1 MREIKKVAILG
12 ASGNMG
18 STSGA
23 VFASADIPC
32 VFFART
38 MEKAEKGIA
47 HAMNAVRSSVIKDY
61 IIPRTYDDLEKEI
74 PGCDWVFEALAEN
87 TGIKQEFLSRI
98 DSVRKP
104 GTIVSSV
111 SSGLSILDMVE
122 ETSQDFKAH
131 ALGTHFYNPPTKLPA
146 NELIYHPQNSVEF
159 REFISEFC
167 ANVLRRVN
175 IETFDTPGFAGN
187 RIGFQL
193 LNSAAIMA
201 QKLGTAKVEYLLG
214 PYTGRAMAPL
224 ATIDLVGLDVHKAIV
239 ANLKDNTCDTMN
251 DSFRIPDYMNT
262 MIERGMLGIK
272 TPDTGG
278 FFAGGDQE
286 PAGILNPSTLKHE
299 ANSAEQLGFVE
310 QVKDLI
316 HIGLYRKAV
325 TKLFSAEGEEAEIV
339 RRFIL
344 DYISYSFSLIGVA
357 TPEADGIHGID
368 KVMAYGFSW
377 MPPSGWVDLLGGP
390 GQAVTLIKHTGIP
403 VPEYLGSLPEEKICR
418 VPDVSKYLVGVS
430 NINQH

>member
-1 MREIKKVAILG
+1 MREIKKVGILG

-23 VFASADIPC
+23 VFAGAGIPC
-32 VFFART
+32 IFFART
-38 MEKAEKGIA
+38 REKAEKGIE

-74 PGCDWVFEALAEN
+74 PGCDWVFEALAEDFR
-87 TGIKQEFLSRI
+87 IKQEFFGRI
-98 DSVRKP
+98 DNVRKP

-122 ETSQDFKAH
+122 ETSLDFKAH
-131 ALGTHFYNPPTKLPA
+131 SLGTHFYNPPTKLFA
-146 NELIYHPQNSVEF
+146 NELIFHPQNNVEF
-159 REFISEFC
+159 REFISKFC
-167 ANVLRRVN
+167 AQVLRRVN

-187 RIGFQL
+187 RIGFQF
-193 LNSAAIMA
+193 LNSAAIAA
-201 QKLGTAKVEYLLG
+201 QNHGAAMLEYLLG

-239 ANLKDNTCDTMN
+239 TNLKNNTSDNMN
-251 DSFRIPDYMNT
+251 DSFNMPDYMNT
-262 MIERGMLGIK
+262 MIEHGLLGNK
-272 TPDTGG
+272 TPDKGG
-278 FFAGGDQE
+278 FFAGGDQG
-286 PAGILNPSTLKHE
+286 PAMILNTATLRHE
-299 ANSAEQLGFVE
+299 ATNTEQLDFVE

-325 TKLFSAEGEEAEIV
+325 AKLFSAKDKNAEMV
-339 RRFIL
+339 RHFIL

-357 TPEADGIHGID
+357 TPESDGIHGID
-368 KVMAYGFSW
+368 KVMACGFSW

-390 GQAVTLIKHTGIP
+390 GQTITLIEQAGVP
-403 VPEYLGSLPEEKICR
+403 VPEQLRSLPEQKICR
-418 VPDVSKYLVGVS
+418 VADVSKYLVG
-430 NINQH
+430 H